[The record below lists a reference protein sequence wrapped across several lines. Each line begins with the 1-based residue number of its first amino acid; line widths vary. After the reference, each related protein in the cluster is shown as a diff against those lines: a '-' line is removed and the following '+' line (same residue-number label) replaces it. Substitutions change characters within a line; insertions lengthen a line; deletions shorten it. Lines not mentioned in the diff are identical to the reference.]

1 MKVPHP
7 TPEASDETGA
17 SRLSVRQVIDMA
29 HLARQTMD
37 DELVQREVLV
47 LFAGQARRCTAEI
60 AEADEVARKT
70 IAHRLLGAARGVGA
84 FAVADA
90 AQALEDNPSNEMY
103 VAAVCAA
110 VERAETEI
118 RVLCA

>member
-1 MKVPHP
+1 MKVHHP
-7 TPEASDETGA
+7 TPEASDETGV
-17 SRLSVRQVIDMA
+17 SRLSVGQVIDMA
-29 HLARQTMD
+29 HLARQTMG

-47 LFAGQARRCTAEI
+47 LFAGHARRCIVEI
-60 AEADEVARKT
+60 AEADGAARKA

-90 AQALEDNPSNEMY
+90 AQALEDNPSSEMY
-103 VAAVCAA
+103 VVAVCAA
-110 VERAETEI
+110 VERAETVI